1 MAKPSVSAVAE
12 WVEHYRSETV
22 LVESGTAQFDDD
34 YWRVTAVGKRPK
46 YFYGETAWQDA
57 SRYASDLDWQAVVY
71 QKGKQM
77 TKQELIERLSG
88 YSDDTELAFCWYD
101 KEEIDEDMDDEEWL
115 SVCDDLVTNDQM
127 LEVARDVL
135 MGQDTP

>member
-1 MAKPSVSAVAE
+1 
-12 WVEHYRSETV
+12 
-22 LVESGTAQFDDD
+22 
-34 YWRVTAVGKRPK
+34 
-46 YFYGETAWQDA
+46 
-57 SRYASDLDWQAVVY
+57 
-71 QKGKQM
+71 M

-115 SVCDDLVTNDQM
+115 SVCDYLVTNDQM

-135 MGQDTP
+135 MG